1 MESESADALDKVAA
15 PKFSKPSLKDQLT
28 YEFKDKVKH
37 GNCLI
42 CGKNDKEVFKTSIPM
57 KDSNT
62 TGLKSHLRRYH
73 KKEYDKIYKI
83 SDNESKNSK
92 SQKTLD
98 VVDKVSNSVFFN

>member
-15 PKFSKPSLKDQLT
+15 PKFSKPSLKDQFT

-73 KKEYDKIYKI
+73 KNMTKYKKHQIMNLKIQNLK
-83 SDNESKNSK
+83 KH
-92 SQKTLD
+92 
-98 VVDKVSNSVFFN
+98 